1 MKVRTNDYPLPVR
14 AYFRFYNFYIFYKSV
29 CC

>member
-1 MKVRTNDYPLPVR
+1 MEVRTNDYPLPVR

-29 CC
+29 CY